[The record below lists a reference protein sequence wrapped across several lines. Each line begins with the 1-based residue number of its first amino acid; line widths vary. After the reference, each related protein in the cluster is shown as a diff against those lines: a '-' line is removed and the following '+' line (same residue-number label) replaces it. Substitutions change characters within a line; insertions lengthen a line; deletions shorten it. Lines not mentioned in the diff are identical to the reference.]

1 MASLITDHL
10 YDNGPVNEH
19 GPCIAGEDTFRPF
32 SGSAACGRPESEHAH
47 SEYDTLASRYE
58 ELPKHAGADG
68 ACPDYGSR
76 YDPCPPG
83 CASGT
88 CVYDGPIRPLRPD
101 VD

>member
-1 MASLITDHL
+1 MASPITDHR
-10 YDNGPVNEH
+10 YDNGPINER
-19 GPCIAGEDTFRPF
+19 GPCIADVLVHLSEGMGYEP
-32 SGSAACGRPESEHAH
+32 CGRPESEHAH
-47 SEYDTLASRYE
+47 SEYPRT
-58 ELPKHAGADG
+58 PKHAGADG

-88 CVYDGPIRPLRPD
+88 CVYAGPIRPLQPD